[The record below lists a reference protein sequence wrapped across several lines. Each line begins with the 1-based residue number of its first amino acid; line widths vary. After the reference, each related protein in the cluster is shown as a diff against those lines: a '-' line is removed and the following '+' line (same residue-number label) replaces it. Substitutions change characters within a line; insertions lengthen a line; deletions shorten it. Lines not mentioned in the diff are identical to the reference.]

1 MLYSKCPTCG
11 HSLAEYQVPYE
22 TKEKLIKDNP
32 ALTITEKQKQ
42 VAELIKNFELRYCCN
57 SRVMSYIRNVE
68 LIL

>member
-32 ALTITEKQKQ
+32 KLSYKEKRDKIS
-42 VAELIKNFELRYCCN
+42 ELVKSYKLRYCCN
-57 SRVMSYIRNVE
+57 SRMMTYIRNVE
-68 LIL
+68 LII